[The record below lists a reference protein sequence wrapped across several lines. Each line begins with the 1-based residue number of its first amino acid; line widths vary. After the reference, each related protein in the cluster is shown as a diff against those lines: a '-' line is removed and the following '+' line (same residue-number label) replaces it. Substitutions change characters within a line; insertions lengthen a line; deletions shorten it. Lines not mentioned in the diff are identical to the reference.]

1 MSVLDEAQLKYSRAS
16 TTHVPSMFVDAEKDQ
31 PIEVEVILGE
41 LVRMAK
47 EFNVEIPVAKIPH
60 DLNYLPADAF

>member
-1 MSVLDEAQLKYSRAS
+1 MSVLEVAQVKYSKAS
-16 TTHVPSMFVDAEKDQ
+16 VTHVPSMLVDAEKNQ

-47 EFNVEIPVAKIPH
+47 EFNVDIPVAKIP
-60 DLNYLPADAF
+60 L